1 MKALPT
7 HHFFIVNRNRKAV
20 VRYQAAFLPRV
31 GDTIAIEPHYLK
43 VVDVVIL
50 SAQMDGG
57 GAPHSVYVHTKECK
71 APFDASSCEELEM
84 HEFCGAIKGKSGATV
99 RRRGR

>member
-20 VRYQAAFLPRV
+20 VRYEAPFLPRV
-31 GDTIAIEPHYLK
+31 GDTIAIEPHYLQ

-50 SAQMDGG
+50 SAKMDGG

-71 APFDASSCEELEM
+71 RPFDSSSCEELELDELCQVM
-84 HEFCGAIKGKSGATV
+84 KQKSGA
-99 RRRGR
+99 RRATR